1 MGGRYKAPCL
11 KWQKQIKTNNN
22 PCKPPLRAGTEAI
35 CTRAEARKSSFDS
48 VLNHNKDYCC
58 WEDGGEVRRGD
69 AEGNKRNRGYL
80 AGLSGALSAG
90 VICRDVWN
98 RADNKREKWAP
109 QEQRLEAEQLTMHSL
124 HAVFAVPHS
133 KCSPSVRCDR
143 CWFHMAHLTE
153 KRPTGMSSEDK
164 FLLSGCSGEWWQSW
178 YSKGCYELSSGGK
191 CCPAKPVTDQ
201 LEWVLVVKNG
211 PHTLSWKI
219 YSELNFDLKIK
230 KIINFPRRKRLAD
243 SK

>member
-1 MGGRYKAPCL
+1 MGGRCKAPCL

-22 PCKPPLRAGTEAI
+22 PCKPSLRAGTEAI

-58 WEDGGEVRRGD
+58 WEDGGEGRRGD

-153 KRPTGMSSEDK
+153 KRR
-164 FLLSGCSGEWWQSW
+164 
-178 YSKGCYELSSGGK
+178 YE
-191 CCPAKPVTDQ
+191 Q
-201 LEWVLVVKNG
+201 W
-211 PHTLSWKI
+211 
-219 YSELNFDLKIK
+219 
-230 KIINFPRRKRLAD
+230 R
-243 SK
+243 

>member
-1 MGGRYKAPCL
+1 MGGRCKAPCL

-22 PCKPPLRAGTEAI
+22 PCKPSLRAGTEAI

-58 WEDGGEVRRGD
+58 WEDGGEGRRGD

-164 FLLSGCSGEWWQSW
+164 FLLSLGLLWRMMAKLIQQRMLWAELRGQMLPCKTCHGSAGM
-178 YSKGCYELSSGGK
+178 GLSSK
-191 CCPAKPVTDQ
+191 EWSTHSLIKDLQWIQ
-201 LEWVLVVKNG
+201 LW
-211 PHTLSWKI
+211 
-219 YSELNFDLKIK
+219 
-230 KIINFPRRKRLAD
+230 A
-243 SK
+243 